1 MPSAMPSSMSYYKDK
16 SRSHGNGWEDLE
28 SQARTP
34 SPEKANIAETSRD
47 METGSK
53 VEWPGDG
60 EVHAIGDSMLH
71 HPEYPRGR

>member
-16 SRSHGNGWEDLE
+16 SRSHGNGWEDFE